1 MHRALFGIL
10 IASTLA
16 ACAPAPLLVAP
27 STAVVATDAPPL
39 PLSDAPPPPALRNDD
54 LAIQATD
61 GPVKQ
66 GGPWIGAAG
75 DSDFMLSGTNDTVLG
90 VWVDVPS
97 ASSRARAPADV
108 ALVIDTSG
116 SMAGPK
122 IENAR
127 LAAREL
133 VDKLADGDIV
143 SVFTFADAAQ
153 ERVPPIVLTRENRP
167 ALHQILAALQP
178 VGGTN
183 MFDGLRWAE
192 HVVLASPATHPVR
205 RVVMISDGMANVG
218 PSSPDVLGAL
228 AARGADGGVQ
238 ISAIGVG
245 SDYDEHTLNA
255 LAMRSSG
262 RLYHLEQPRE
272 MTAILDREIG
282 LLQATAATSAFIE
295 IVPAPGVEILGADG
309 VRLDRQA
316 GGAAQIPLGT
326 MFGGQHREMLL
337 RVRVNAAGEGG
348 RALASVRL
356 HFHDPSDSGLD
367 RVQEVV
373 ARFQVTSDRKL
384 VEAHANEKTR
394 TIAATQQAAQITIAA
409 AQQLNDGRFE
419 AADQQLAAAE
429 SQLKAAAS
437 RARSDA
443 DRQRVMAAADH
454 IGKAR
459 AAAKVDAAAPP
470 SAAKPAAAR
479 ARALD
484 VNAAGMRAYGY

>member
-1 MHRALFGIL
+1 MYRALFGIL
-10 IASTLA
+10 MASTLA
-16 ACAPAPLLVAP
+16 ACAPTPLIVAAPNAP
-27 STAVVATDAPPL
+27 NAAVLGDAST
-39 PLSDAPPPPALRNDD
+39 PLSATPSLRSDD

-61 GPVKQ
+61 APVKQ

-75 DSDFMLSGTNDTVLG
+75 DSDFMLSGSNDTVLG

-97 ASSRARAPADV
+97 ASHRARAPADV

-133 VDKLADGDIV
+133 VEKLADGDIV
-143 SVFTFADAAQ
+143 SIFTFADAAQ
-153 ERVPPIVLTRENRP
+153 ERVPAVVLTRASRP
-167 ALHQILAALQP
+167 AVLQVIAGLQP

-192 HVVLASPATHPVR
+192 HSVLQSPPTHPVR

-238 ISAIGVG
+238 VSAIGVG

-282 LLQATAATSAFIE
+282 LLQATAATGAFIE
-295 IVPAPGVEILGADG
+295 IVPAPGVEILGAEG
-309 VRLDRQA
+309 VRVDRHA
-316 GGAAQIPLGT
+316 GGSAQIPLGT
-326 MFGGQHREMLL
+326 MFSGQHREMLL
-337 RVRVNAAGEGG
+337 RVRVKTAGEGG

-356 HFHDPSDSGLD
+356 HFRDPADSGLE

-373 ARFQVTSDRKL
+373 ARYQVTSDARL
-384 VEAHANEKTR
+384 VESHANDRTR
-394 TIAATQQAAQITIAA
+394 TIVATQQAAQITIAA
-409 AQQLNDGRFE
+409 AQQLNEGRFD
-419 AADQQLAAAE
+419 AADEQLAAAE
-429 SQLKAAAS
+429 TRLKDAAS
-437 RARSDA
+437 HARNEE
-443 DRQRVMAAADH
+443 DRTRVMAAASH

-459 AAAKVDAAAPP
+459 AAARVDAAAPP

-484 VNAAGMRAYGY
+484 VNAAGMSAYGY

>member
-1 MHRALFGIL
+1 MRQALFGIL
-10 IASTLA
+10 MASTLA
-16 ACAPAPLLVAP
+16 ACAPAPFMIAAPGAPAADAPATGLPANPPPSLRGDDVAIR
-27 STAVVATDAPPL
+27 ATDAP
-39 PLSDAPPPPALRNDD
+39 
-54 LAIQATD
+54 T
-61 GPVKQ
+61 KQ
-66 GGPWIGAAG
+66 GGPWVGAAG
-75 DSDFMLSGTNDTVLG
+75 DSDFMLSGSNDTVLG
-90 VWVDVPS
+90 VWVDVP
-97 ASSRARAPADV
+97 AAAQGARAPADV

-133 VDKLADGDIV
+133 VEKLTDGDIL
-143 SVFTFADAAQ
+143 SIFTFSDAAQ
-153 ERVPPIVLTRENRP
+153 ERVPPLVLTRENRP
-167 ALHQILAALQP
+167 ALLRIIANLEPL
-178 VGGTN
+178 GGTN
-183 MFDGLRWAE
+183 MFEGLRWAE
-192 HVVLASPATHPVR
+192 HRVQQSPATHTVR

-238 ISAIGVG
+238 VSAIGVG

-255 LAMRSSG
+255 LAVRSSG

-282 LLQATAATSAFIE
+282 LLQTTAATGAFIE
-295 IVPAPGVEILGADG
+295 IVPAPGVDILGADG
-309 VRLDRQA
+309 VRLDRRA

-337 RVRVNAAGEGG
+337 HVRVNAAGVGEGG

-356 HFHDPSDSGLD
+356 HFHDPSDSGLE

-373 ARFQVTSDRKL
+373 ARYQVTADQKL
-384 VEAHANEKTR
+384 VEAHANDRTR

-409 AQQLNDGRFE
+409 AQQLNDGRFGE
-419 AADQQLAAAE
+419 ADQQLAAAE
-429 SQLKAAAS
+429 TQLKAAAS
-437 RARSDA
+437 RARNEG
-443 DRQRVMAAADH
+443 DRQRVMAAATH
-454 IGKAR
+454 ISKAR
-459 AAAKVDAAAPP
+459 AAAQVDAAAPP
-470 SAAKPAAAR
+470 SAARPAAAR

-484 VNAAGMRAYGY
+484 VNAAGMKAMGF